1 MTFEEAA
8 NRLGRS
14 KRSVHT
20 YVKQGFIRKSL
31 LDGKVVLQR
40 EDIEQLAVE
49 LGADLPAMN
58 RKTFFQLQS
67 RIQKLEEQMVLVQQM
82 WGIQE
87 KPLHPSETEASGLYR
102 AALESLNSS
111 PFWSVQETEM
121 WVDLFLRFDEV
132 TLTQISK
139 TAKINNPWDVFMKLA
154 LGFSQQIGQDKG
166 FAGSLPLQALY
177 RKVETAR
184 KRLKAEAV
192 LWIEAHRGLPMD
204 MAQYDSPKEDLL
216 RKLGSKSA

>member
-14 KRSVHT
+14 KRSVHN
-20 YVKQGFIRKSL
+20 YVKQGFIKRSM

-40 EDIEQLAVE
+40 DDVEQLAVE

-87 KPLHPSETEASGLYR
+87 KPLHPNETEAAGLYR
-102 AALESLNSS
+102 AALDSLKSA
-111 PFWSVQETEM
+111 PTWSVQEMEM
-121 WVDLFLRFDEV
+121 WVDLFLRFDET
-132 TLTQISK
+132 TLTQVSK
-139 TAKINNPWDVFMKLA
+139 TARINNPWDVFMKLSM
-154 LGFSQQIGQDKG
+154 GFSNQVGQDKG
-166 FAGSLPLQALY
+166 LAASLPLQALLS
-177 RKVETAR
+177 KIETAR

-192 LWIEAHRGLPMD
+192 LWVEANRGLPSD
-204 MAQYDSPKEDLL
+204 FKQYDTLKEDLIK
-216 RKLGSKSA
+216 RLGSKSA

>member
-14 KRSVHT
+14 KRSVHN
-20 YVKQGFIRKSL
+20 YVKQGFIKKGL

-40 EDIEQLAVE
+40 DDVEQLAIE

-87 KPLHPSETEASGLYR
+87 KPLHPSETEAGGIYR
-102 AALESLNSS
+102 AALDSLKSS
-111 PFWSVQETEM
+111 PTWTVQEMEM
-121 WVDLFLRFDEV
+121 WVDLFLRFDEQ
-132 TLTQISK
+132 TLSQISK
-139 TAKINNPWDVFMKLA
+139 TARVNNPWDVFMKLS
-154 LGFSQQIGQDKG
+154 LGFASLVSQDKS
-166 FAGSLPLQALY
+166 FAASLPLQALHQ
-177 RKVETAR
+177 KIETAR

-192 LWIEAHRGLPMD
+192 LWIEAHRGLPTD
-204 MAQYDSPKEDLL
+204 LKQYDTPKEDLL

>member
-20 YVKQGFIRKSL
+20 YAKQGFIKRSL

-40 EDIEQLAVE
+40 DDVEQLAIE

-67 RIQKLEEQMVLVQQM
+67 RIQKLEEQMALVQQM

-87 KPLHPSETEASGLYR
+87 KPLHPSDTEASGIYR
-102 AALESLNSS
+102 AAIDALNSKA
-111 PFWSVQETEM
+111 WSIQEMEM
-121 WVDLFLRFDEV
+121 WVDLFLRFDEQ
-132 TLTQISK
+132 TLAQVSK
-139 TAKINNPWDVFMKLA
+139 TALISNPWDVFTKLA
-154 LGFSQQIGQDKG
+154 LGFSTFVGQDKG
-166 FAGSLPLQALY
+166 FSASLPLQALF
-177 RKVETAR
+177 RKIETAR

-192 LWIEAHRGLPMD
+192 LWIESHRGLPMD
-204 MAQYDSPKEDLL
+204 LKAYDTPKEGLL